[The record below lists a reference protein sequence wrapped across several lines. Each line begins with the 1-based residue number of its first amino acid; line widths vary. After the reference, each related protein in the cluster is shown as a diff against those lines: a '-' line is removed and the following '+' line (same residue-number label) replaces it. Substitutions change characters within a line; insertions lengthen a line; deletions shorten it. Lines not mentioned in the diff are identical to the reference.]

1 MRLLIALVLVTFSLA
16 GCKKDADTPTGL
28 VGSWRLVNRQCF
40 CARTPLPIE
49 TVVFTAREFSF
60 FTDGQLTARGT
71 YANTT
76 APWRCSGTTP
86 VPVVLFTYATPSW
99 SPEATDLTV
108 TGNSLVI
115 DHGGCLDAPVDTYTR
130 RF

>member
-1 MRLLIALVLVTFSLA
+1 MRLWILLVLVALSLA
-16 GCKKDADTPTGL
+16 GCKKDTDAPMGL
-28 VGSWRLVNRQCF
+28 VGTWQLVNRQCF
-40 CARTPLPIE
+40 CLRTPLPNE
-49 TVVFTAREFSF
+49 TVVFTATEFSF
-60 FTDGQLTARGT
+60 FTDGQLTAHGT
-71 YANTT
+71 YATAT

-86 VPVVLFTYATPSW
+86 VPVVLFTYATSTWP
-99 SPEATDLTV
+99 PEATDLTV

>member
-1 MRLLIALVLVTFSLA
+1 MAFSLA

-28 VGSWRLVNRQCF
+28 VGTWRLINRQCF
-40 CARTPLPIE
+40 CLRTTLPNE
-49 TVVFTAREFSF
+49 TVVFTATEFSF
-60 FTDGQLTARGT
+60 FTDGKLTARGT

-86 VPVVLFTYATPSW
+86 VPVLLFTYATPIW
-99 SPEATDLTV
+99 LPEATDLTV

-115 DHGGCLDAPVDTYTR
+115 DHGGCLDAPVDTYIR